1 MPADWSWEKRVCDF
15 RIWKTLEQT
24 QGKKVLGLLEVPV
37 WELQCFQRNEYKSC
51 IFFLVAICWTESA
64 PCRNW
69 TIWVLALNKF
79 SQNRSLACVRILLKK
94 KKKPLHIPVYVMF
107 KWFHIYIDHR
117 QETIQMKPLLH
128 IRENKIKSWNGE
140 NNVYLS
146 KLNTIKVLCLA
157 IMLMHGPLINKC

>member
-1 MPADWSWEKRVCDF
+1 MC
-15 RIWKTLEQT
+15 
-24 QGKKVLGLLEVPV
+24 
-37 WELQCFQRNEYKSC
+37 
-51 IFFLVAICWTESA
+51 
-64 PCRNW
+64 
-69 TIWVLALNKF
+69 
-79 SQNRSLACVRILLKK
+79 QNSVKK